1 MQSNPLDVTVRFNF
15 LGESSP
21 AEFHKACDVLY
32 NKYSIRVL
40 TYQRYNYLNMHSI
53 AAPAIINY
61 RRNSIMQHVYHK
73 GLFHKTYYIDVVVHP
88 DGSLNFQRF

>member
-40 TYQRYNYLNMHSI
+40 TY
-53 AAPAIINY
+53 APAIINY